1 MTAGDKP
8 GVIAPPPLIFLG
20 FLLLGLG
27 LDFLWPAAFLAARVQ
42 YLLGGALFGLGGILV
57 AVCVVEFRRAGTEIR
72 PDRPTSA
79 IITRGPYRFSRNP
92 IYIALSLAHVG
103 IALATDSAWMVAMLV
118 PALVVVRYGVIAR
131 EERYL
136 AGKFGDDYRHYLT
149 TVRRWF

>member
-20 FLLLGLG
+20 WLILGLG
-27 LDFLWPAAFLAARVQ
+27 IDFLWPASFLPARVQ

-57 AVCVVEFRRAGTEIR
+57 AVCIVEFRRAGTEFQTHK
-72 PDRPTSA
+72 PASA
-79 IITRGPYRFSRNP
+79 LITGGPYRFSRNP

-103 IALATDSAWMVAMLV
+103 IALAADSAWMVAMLV
-118 PALVVVRYGVIAR
+118 PALGVVRYGVIAR

-136 AGKFGDDYRHYLT
+136 EAKFGDDYRRYVA
-149 TVRRWF
+149 TVRRWI